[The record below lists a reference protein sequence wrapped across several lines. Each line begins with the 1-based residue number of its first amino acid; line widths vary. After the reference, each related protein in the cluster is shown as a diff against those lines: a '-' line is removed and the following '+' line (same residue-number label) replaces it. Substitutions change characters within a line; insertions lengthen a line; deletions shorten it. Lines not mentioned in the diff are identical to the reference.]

1 LADTGASEEAI
12 KCFEKVLEII
22 PTDPFT
28 QKNLKILK
36 GD

>member
-1 LADTGASEEAI
+1 MADTGASEEAI

-22 PTDPFT
+22 PTDPFA
-28 QKNLKILK
+28 QEKILK